1 MKPLMPKQHGAWAML
16 IIPFLLGVIAGEP
29 SVYHIPLFLGW
40 FFLYLATNPLLM
52 LVKKKNV
59 PVYLKWTI
67 IYAVPSIIFLLISLI
82 GNVKL
87 VYFGLSMIPFFFINS
102 YFAKIKNE
110 RAIWNDF
117 SAITVFC
124 IGGLASYFLGTNTID
139 GTAWLIFTLCLLFF
153 IGSTFYVK
161 TMIREKKSQTYKYLS
176 WGYHVAVVIALPL
189 LGYAAF
195 VLAFLPSLVRAI
207 YFYGKNVSVMK
218 VGIYEIVN
226 SVLFFIGVI
235 IFI

>member
-29 SVYHIPLFLGW
+29 SVYHIPFFLGW

-59 PVYLKWTI
+59 SLYLKWTI

-87 VYFGLSMIPFFFINS
+87 VYFGLSMIPFFFINA

-124 IGGLASYFLGTNTID
+124 IGGLASYFLGTNTLD
-139 GTAWLIFTLCLLFF
+139 GTAWLLFTLSLLFF

-161 TMIREKKSQTYKYLS
+161 TMIREKKSTTYKYLS
-176 WGYHVAVVIALPL
+176 WGYHIAVVIALPL

-195 VLAFLPSLVRAI
+195 VFAFLPSLVRAI